1 MSAAR
6 ILSKQKSETTLIAA
20 IAICL
25 LVPAAFATGGT
36 GWGETQSG
44 AYLGVH
50 AGDLTPEQAVSLKTG
65 SNEGALILSIDQD
78 GPACK
83 AGLKAN
89 DVIVALNGK
98 KVQNAGQL
106 AEMMRNMQGGKAA
119 NLTVV
124 RDGTRR
130 DVKVTLGNRQEWMTA
145 PRPPVANTFMAGSP
159 TNVMPPVAYPGD
171 VEVPV
176 FTPAS
181 ARRGLVVESLT
192 AQLAEYFGVPPGQG
206 VLVRNVQKGSVA
218 ANSGLKAG
226 DVIVKINGEVIRD
239 LADWRRSMGSLS
251 GKSTFSIIRDK
262 REQSFEM
269 NLPAPSSRLDLGVE
283 DWDEFGKNMDALND
297 ELQRLGPELQ
307 RETQQAMMFRQDEL
321 DKMQRDVEKSMKHQ
335 SEEMEKSMKKL
346 EPQLQKQGK
355 EMQEQAEA
363 LRKEME
369 KMTPELLK
377 QGMEIEKSVMP
388 TQQDI
393 EAMSRLAA
401 DQMKAVTPK
410 IQQKMDEWRKKMEER
425 ERELQEQIR
434 KQSDETGHPNHF

>member
-1 MSAAR
+1 MRARSCPSCRERRLASVVCCRSACPLDAR
-6 ILSKQKSETTLIAA
+6 RRP
-20 IAICL
+20 L
-25 LVPAAFATGGT
+25 LV
-36 GWGETQSG
+36 
-44 AYLGVH
+44 
-50 AGDLTPEQAVSLKTG
+50 AGSAD
-65 SNEGALILSIDQD
+65 
-78 GPACK
+78 
-83 AGLKAN
+83 
-89 DVIVALNGK
+89 IVAP
-98 KVQNAGQL
+98 VRQFDQISAG
-106 AEMMRNMQGGKAA
+106 
-119 NLTVV
+119 
-124 RDGTRR
+124 
-130 DVKVTLGNRQEWMTA
+130 
-145 PRPPVANTFMAGSP
+145 
-159 TNVMPPVAYPGD
+159 
-171 VEVPV
+171 
-176 FTPAS
+176 
-181 ARRGLVVESLT
+181 
-192 AQLAEYFGVPPGQG
+192 
-206 VLVRNVQKGSVA
+206 
-218 ANSGLKAG
+218 
-226 DVIVKINGEVIRD
+226 IRD